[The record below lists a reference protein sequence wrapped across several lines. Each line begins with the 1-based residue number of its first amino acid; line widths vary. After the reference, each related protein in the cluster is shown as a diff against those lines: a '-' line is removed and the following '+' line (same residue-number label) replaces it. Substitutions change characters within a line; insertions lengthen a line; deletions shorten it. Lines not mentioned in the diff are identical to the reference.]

1 MASSTMILS
10 MIEHMGV
17 ELSLGVLGLVAEL
30 VLKLSSGHW
39 LRPEGTHATGWA
51 EFLDV
56 WVLLVPV
63 TPGVGAHISRPKVCI
78 SHFP

>member
-1 MASSTMILS
+1 

-39 LRPEGTHATGWA
+39 LRP
-51 EFLDV
+51 
-56 WVLLVPV
+56 
-63 TPGVGAHISRPKVCI
+63 
-78 SHFP
+78 